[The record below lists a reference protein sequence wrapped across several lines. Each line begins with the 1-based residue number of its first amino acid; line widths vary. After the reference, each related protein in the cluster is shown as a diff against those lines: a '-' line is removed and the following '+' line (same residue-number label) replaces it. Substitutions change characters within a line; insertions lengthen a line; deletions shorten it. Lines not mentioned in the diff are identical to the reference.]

1 MRNITYNVVD
11 RRTKEKETESSFQQL
26 DWTLDS
32 FGNNFMAM
40 LWLVQLALTALQER
54 DNLDQAQKN
63 LQDAL
68 QAGECAKKLMRKVLN
83 SPEIKHI
90 DRQGL

>member
-1 MRNITYNVVD
+1 MQNITYNFVD
-11 RRTKEKETESSFQQL
+11 RRKKEKETGSSFQQL

-68 QAGECAKKLMRKVLN
+68 QAGERAKELMRQVLN
-83 SPEIKHI
+83 SPEIEHI

>member
-1 MRNITYNVVD
+1 MQNVTYNLRD
-11 RRTKEKETESSFQQL
+11 RRKKKKEMEYSFQQL

-40 LWLVQLALTALQER
+40 LWLVQLALTALQEG

-68 QAGECAKKLMRKVLN
+68 QAGDCAKKLMRKVLN
-83 SPEIKHI
+83 SQKIKHI
-90 DRQGL
+90 DSQGL